1 MICIF
6 IFIYIY
12 ISYVYTCTF
21 SNCIHNFNLYISQVG
36 KCPVWALLSR
46 RTEPRPVRRFFWLAS
61 FSCRSW
67 RIQGFRDP
75 PRRDLQTPRL
85 SAKAVERRSGISILL
100 ISCPIGMATDSAGW
114 TIVKSYAH
122 KHGAVLFLLFSL
134 SRVCVQ
140 FHLIPGYSRNL
151 AIAFHVHFLLAFN
164 YL

>member
-1 MICIF
+1 MHINMIIWCIF
-6 IFIYIY
+6 IYHMHIHLYLVIVYITY
-12 ISYVYTCTF
+12 ISWSSGQMSSLSIAEPSDGTKAGAPLF
-21 SNCIHNFNLYISQVG
+21 LVG
-36 KCPVWALLSR
+36 Q
-46 RTEPRPVRRFFWLAS
+46 FFL
-61 FSCRSW
+61 RSW
-67 RIQGFRDP
+67 RIQGSRDP